1 MYRSDQKGAAVWDRK
16 QAHCFKCSKIK
27 AKSIFAAILL
37 TRAEVN
43 DRPLSKVTCRVRG
56 DQLILNEMI
65 LIPVNDHFIA
75 SLEDDKAEI
84 IFLDPDR
91 QVVHVKIFI

>member
-1 MYRSDQKGAAVWDRK
+1 MGSKTGALL
-16 QAHCFKCSKIK
+16 QMLEN
-27 AKSIFAAILL
+27 KSEINICIYIDDG
-37 TRAEVN
+37 AEVN
-43 DRPLSKVTCRVRG
+43 DRPLSKVTCKVRG

-65 LIPVNDHFIA
+65 LIPVNDHYIA

-84 IFLDPDR
+84 IFLDPDH

>member
-1 MYRSDQKGAAVWDRK
+1 MG
-16 QAHCFKCSKIK
+16 SKTS
-27 AKSIFAAILL
+27 ALLQMLENKSEINICIYIDDD
-37 TRAEVN
+37 AEVN

-65 LIPVNDHFIA
+65 LIPVNDHYIA

-84 IFLDPDR
+84 IFLDPDH